1 MSTYLKVRI
10 PGKTLLLRD
19 AREKNGIL
27 SGTEVNKFG
36 DEISSKG
43 FDERLHLIEI
53 EAISFTKKM
62 VMNPK
67 YAELEEVK

>member
-1 MSTYLKVRI
+1 MNYLKVRI
-10 PGKTLLLRD
+10 PDKTILLRD
-19 AREKNGIL
+19 AREVNGFL
-27 SGTEVNKFG
+27 VGTEVNKFG

-53 EAISFTKKM
+53 GVITSTKTM

-67 YAELEEVK
+67 YAELEEI